1 MRATPHRRSSLLIR
15 GASRYR
21 STDRSDPSLLRARC
35 VRPWWRRRRAPDQR
49 SSTVRSVSMDSSFL
63 ALLRYAIVNR
73 LTVFVYIIA
82 ETAVHLFQA
91 VNRGLDLLEV
101 ELGERVDRVALGVA
115 PAADDARAG
124 QIDAR
129 DDFDLAR
136 QRLLHRALF
145 GRRTRGD
152 IVIRHDVHVG
162 RQHSGEFGAG
172 TVVGRGCLQGQVAE
186 RRRGADAVKQTAVA
200 GLEYLR
206 A

>member
-63 ALLRYAIVNR
+63 ALLRHAIEYR
-73 LTVFVYIIA
+73 LTVFVYVIV
-82 ETAVHLFQA
+82 ESAVHLFHTKHQK
-91 VNRGLDLLEV
+91 LDLLEV
-101 ELGERVDRVALGVA
+101 ELGERVDRVALGVT
-115 PAADDARAG
+115 PTADDARAR

-129 DDFDLAR
+129 DVFDLAR

-145 GRRTRGD
+145 GRRIRD
-152 IVIRHDVHVG
+152 DKNIRHDVHVG

-172 TVVGRGCLQGQVAE
+172 TVVG
-186 RRRGADAVKQTAVA
+186 
-200 GLEYLR
+200 
-206 A
+206 